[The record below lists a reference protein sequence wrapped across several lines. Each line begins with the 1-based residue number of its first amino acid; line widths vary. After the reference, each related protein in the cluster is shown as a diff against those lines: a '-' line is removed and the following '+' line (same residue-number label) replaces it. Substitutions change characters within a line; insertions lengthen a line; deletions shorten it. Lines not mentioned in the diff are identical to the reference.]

1 MSRTEIK
8 QNPQNHIS
16 ANWPKKQ
23 SHNYLHFT
31 DDETEAKWT
40 NDLPKAT
47 DQSRAELRLER
58 AQGSGSQ
65 AGSLPLL
72 LQPHLDDTFT
82 RLCPSQTRGDLAASR
97 QPAWHGRTISRVSIT
112 SLGGSLSISHDGI
125 FWIVCALSV
134 PWFESFCGIKW
145 SSSSRSGYLDFSPQS
160 TGSSG
165 SILQF
170 TEDSE
175 AQRSHRS
182 NWPKASQAPG

>member
-1 MSRTEIK
+1 MAKSRCPGKRKAVGQALYHWFPSSLFPLPSIFSFYRRFSLEKKSTFSVLK
-8 QNPQNHIS
+8 LANHCKCRKS
-16 ANWPKKQ
+16 LNNL
-23 SHNYLHFT
+23 SLHFT

-97 QPAWHGRTISRVSIT
+97 QPA
-112 SLGGSLSISHDGI
+112 
-125 FWIVCALSV
+125 
-134 PWFESFCGIKW
+134 
-145 SSSSRSGYLDFSPQS
+145 
-160 TGSSG
+160 
-165 SILQF
+165 
-170 TEDSE
+170 
-175 AQRSHRS
+175 
-182 NWPKASQAPG
+182 